1 MILIR
6 TTLMPLPEKKKEVL
20 QTLLSI
26 VEHSVNGSGL
36 IGYAIYHD
44 IMNVNVLK
52 LISEWQ
58 TRGHM
63 ESHLCSDRFGVLLG
77 TGSLLSEPV
86 DVQIFTFSKIE
97 GMATVKM
104 LRKRGRDQ
112 VTG

>member
-6 TTLMPLPEKKKEVL
+6 TTLMPLPEKQKEVL

-26 VEHSVNGSGL
+26 VEPPVNENGL
-36 IGYAIYHD
+36 LGYAIYQD
-44 IMNVNVLK
+44 IMNNNVFK

-86 DVQIFTFSKIE
+86 DVQISTVSKDE
-97 GMATVKM
+97 GMTTVKM
-104 LRKRGRDQ
+104 LRRKG
-112 VTG
+112 